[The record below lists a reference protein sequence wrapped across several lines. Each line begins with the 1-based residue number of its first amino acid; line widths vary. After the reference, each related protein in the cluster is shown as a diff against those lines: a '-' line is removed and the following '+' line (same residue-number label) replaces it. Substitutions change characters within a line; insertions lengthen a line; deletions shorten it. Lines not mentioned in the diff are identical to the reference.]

1 MAQRLKLGLVF
12 SNNDAW
18 IGGTYYILNLI
29 QALNTLP
36 DEQKPHLTIFCNK
49 KKDEIIIQKT
59 AYPYLSFSN
68 LYFKYNFFERA
79 VNKTTRFFWKKN
91 FIIKQHSKNIVDVIF
106 PFDFQDSL
114 NLITHKV
121 AWIPDF
127 QEHFFSHFFSQVE
140 LQKRKEHHLKI
151 IEAKLPV
158 IFSSKVAEKHF
169 HSIYPNAQND
179 TFILNFAVSH
189 PEYLHIKESDL
200 RSKYNIS
207 KNYFISPNQF
217 WVHKNHQVILEAIK
231 HLKEI
236 NQEIPFQVVF
246 TGKEYDFRYP
256 EYSENLK
263 KIVEINHLQEDI
275 LFLGFIDRAE
285 QLKLMHEALGVIQPS
300 LFEGWST
307 VVEDAKA
314 MNQILILSDIEVHQ
328 EQINSSSAL
337 FFHPEDF
344 KLLAQH
350 LMNIYHHTPQKQTNN
365 YSIHIRNFGENFL
378 SIISKIITQNIK

>member
-29 QALNTLP
+29 QALNTLS
-36 DEQKPHLTIFCNK
+36 DEQKPYLIIFCDK
-49 KKDEIIIQKT
+49 KEDEIIIQKV

-68 LYFKYNFFERA
+68 LFLKYNFFERV
-79 VNKTTRFFWKKN
+79 VNKATRLLLKKN
-91 FIIKQHSKNIVDVIF
+91 IITKQHPKNIADVIF
-106 PFDFQDSL
+106 PFDFQESL
-114 NLITHKV
+114 NPITHKI

-127 QEHFFSHFFSQVE
+127 QEHFLSHFFSQVE

-151 IEAKLPV
+151 IEAKLAV
-158 IFSSKVAEKHF
+158 IFSSGVAENHF
-169 HSIYPNAQND
+169 HTIYPNAQND

-189 PEYLHIKESDL
+189 PKYLHIKESDL
-200 RSKYNIS
+200 LRKYDIS
-207 KNYFISPNQF
+207 KKYFIAPNQF
-217 WVHKNHQVILEAIK
+217 WIHKNHQAILEAIK
-231 HLKEI
+231 HLKETY
-236 NQEIPFQVVF
+236 QEIPFQVVL

-256 EYSENLK
+256 EYTENLK
-263 KIVEINHLQEDI
+263 KFVENNHLQEDI

-285 QLKLMHEALGVIQPS
+285 QLKLMKEALAVIQPS

-314 MNQILILSDIEVHQ
+314 MNQMLILSDIDVHQ
-328 EQINSSSAL
+328 EQVVTSSSL
-337 FFHPEDF
+337 FFHPKDF

-350 LMNIYHHTPQKQTNN
+350 LMNTFYRTPQKQTSN
-365 YSIHIRNFGENFL
+365 YLINIKNFGENFL
-378 SIISKIITQNIK
+378 SIISKIITQNIN